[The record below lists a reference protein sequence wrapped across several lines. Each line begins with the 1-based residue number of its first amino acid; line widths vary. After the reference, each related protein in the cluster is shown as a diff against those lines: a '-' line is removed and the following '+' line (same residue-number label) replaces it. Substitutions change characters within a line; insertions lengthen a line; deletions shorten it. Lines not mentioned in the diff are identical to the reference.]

1 MTTFTTPDL
10 IGVGGGLLTGVEEV
24 QMIEDEIAW
33 VKS

>member
-10 IGVGGGLLTGVEEV
+10 IGVGVDFLTGVEEV